1 MTADR
6 RNAAAGPHAAVDA
19 DVLIVGYGPVGQ
31 VLALLLAER
40 GWRVVAIERH
50 PRPYPMPRAVAFDS
64 EGARILSAAGIG
76 DVLHTVGEPSGEYT
90 WQNADGDV
98 LLHIDVAERGL
109 CGWPESTSMYQP
121 ALEDA
126 LIARG
131 RTLPSLRVLRP
142 VEVVRLDRDPDG
154 GPVTAHTRDAD
165 GTARTVR
172 AHWVVGC
179 DGANSTVRRSMG
191 SVLSDTGFAHEWLI
205 CDVVPH
211 DRKEFRPNNTQ
222 ICDPARP
229 RTSVSAGP
237 GHRRWEFMRV
247 PGDPAEGFNTPET
260 AWRLLRLFGVDERN
274 ATLERHH
281 VYTFQAGVA
290 DVWRAGRLLLA
301 GDAAHVMPPFAGQG
315 MSSGF
320 RDAANL
326 AWKLDA
332 VLAGRAD
339 ASLLDSYPA
348 ERRAHVQHA
357 IGMSVNLGRI
367 ICETDPK
374 AAGDRDV
381 IMMASARRAALTGKP
396 PERSPLHPLG
406 GGLLR
411 LDARGRPLRPAGELL
426 PQARVSRPGGG
437 PGGTPGEQGWFDA
450 VVGTGFTLLCAGD
463 PAALLAGADPR
474 ELAVLDA
481 LGGRVVEILPPRATA
496 QDAAVPQP
504 GPQPAPESE
513 PEPVPQPVP
522 ESAPVAVP
530 GWPGPV
536 IRVHDTE
543 DVYRP
548 RLAAAGAAALLV
560 RPDFYVLGAARD
572 AGDLS
577 ALLAVLRPVLDGA
590 APGDAGAAASPP
602 AAASRPA
609 TARS

>member
-6 RNAAAGPHAAVDA
+6 RNAAADPHAAVDA

-40 GWRVVAIERH
+40 GRRVIAIERH

-154 GPVTAHTRDAD
+154 GGPVTAHTRDAD
-165 GTARTVR
+165 GTERTVR

-179 DGANSTVRRSMG
+179 DGANSTVRRAMG
-191 SVLSDTGFAHEWLI
+191 STLSDSGFAHEWLI

-290 DVWRAGRLLLA
+290 DVWRDGRLLLA

-326 AWKLDA
+326 AWKLEA

-348 ERRAHVQHA
+348 ERRTHVQHA

-411 LDARGRPLRPAGELL
+411 RDARGRPLRPAGELL
-426 PQARVSRPGGG
+426 PQARVERAAGG
-437 PGGTPGEQGWFDA
+437 PDGAAAEGWFDA

-463 PAALLAGADPR
+463 PAGLLAGADPR
-474 ELAVLDA
+474 ELAVLHA
-481 LGGRVVEILPPRATA
+481 LGGRVVEVLPPRPAAPAATG
-496 QDAAVPQP
+496 P
-504 GPQPAPESE
+504 GPGPVPARSV
-513 PEPVPQPVP
+513 PEP
-522 ESAPVAVP
+522 AAVP

-536 IRVHDTE
+536 IRVHDAE

-560 RPDFYVLGAARD
+560 RPDFYVLGAASG
-572 AGDLS
+572 AADLPE
-577 ALLAVLRPVLDGA
+577 LLGVLRTAAAGA
-590 APGDAGAAASPP
+590 APADGSAPGPVPVP
-602 AAASRPA
+602 APAPATASRPSG
-609 TARS
+609 ARS